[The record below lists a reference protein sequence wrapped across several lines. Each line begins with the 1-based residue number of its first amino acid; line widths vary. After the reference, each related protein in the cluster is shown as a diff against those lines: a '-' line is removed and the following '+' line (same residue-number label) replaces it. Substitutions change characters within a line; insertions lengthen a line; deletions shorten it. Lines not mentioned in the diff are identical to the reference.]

1 MLIKLDRYWLSTV
14 SLAWPR
20 ETAGV
25 GRLVDGRSVAGWS
38 LRAAGG
44 RGGVP
49 DGVLTYCGSEV
60 VE

>member
-44 RGGVP
+44 RGGACRMASWLIVAAK
-49 DGVLTYCGSEV
+49 
-60 VE
+60 